1 MYVDA
6 IVQELFTRLRAP
18 LIVLDADM
26 ELVAHSIHQDVEHDA
41 AQVAMIVSRRGT
53 TGAIESLERY
63 RVKYST
69 EPVRIPGKD
78 GGPGHVV
85 VTLRSSGTVTGYLS
99 FPDRFGTVI
108 PPETLRAITAAAARL
123 GEGLWEKSLDRRRGR
138 EHVRQLIEGVLGR
151 DQHLRDYAVREIA
164 GGHLLLPAQQYSTL
178 VLGVRPGRSGS
189 GSSPHM
195 TLQQALNRIAPAG
208 STRSLGVVLGE
219 EAVVIIPRAIDSA
232 DLAAL
237 LAETGAETV
246 IAAAGGPV
254 GSLEEVRRS
263 HRQARIALNG
273 VLRDPANYGD
283 CASWQDLGDDR
294 LLLQLPFEEMGP
306 EDLPDALRRLL
317 ATRNAPMLIEA
328 LQAYLA
334 TGGNAVEASRR
345 LHLHRSTLYYRLERV
360 ATCTGLDLADGSV
373 RQELHLALRVATLM
387 GVGKQAQGT
396 AGSAGTAGTAAGED
410 FTLSAIRA

>member
-6 IVQELFTRLRAP
+6 IVQELFTELRAP

-26 ELVAHSIHQDVEHDA
+26 ELVAHSIHPDVEHDA
-41 AQVAMIVSRRGT
+41 AQIAMIVSRRGT

-78 GGPGHVV
+78 GGRGHIV

-99 FPDRFGTVI
+99 FPDQYGERI
-108 PPETLRAITAAAARL
+108 PEQTLDAITAAAHGL
-123 GEGLWEKSLDRRRGR
+123 GERLWQKSLDRRRGR
-138 EHVRQLIEGVLGR
+138 EHVRQLIEGMLGS

-164 GGHLLLPAQQYSTL
+164 GGQLLAPAQQYSL
-178 VLGVRPGRSGS
+178 LLLGVRASQGDAT
-189 GSSPHM
+189 SSPSL
-195 TLQQALNRIAPAG
+195 TLQQALNRIAAPG
-208 STRSLGVVLGE
+208 STRALGVVLGNG
-219 EAVVIIPRAIDSA
+219 AVVIIPRAIDTA

-237 LAETGAETV
+237 LAECGAERV
-246 IAAAGGPV
+246 IAAAGGAV
-254 GSLEEVRRS
+254 NSLAEIRRS
-263 HRQARIALNG
+263 HRQARIAIQG
-273 VLRDPANYGD
+273 VLRDPSTYGD
-283 CASWQDLGDDR
+283 CASWDDLGDDR
-294 LLLQLPFEEMGP
+294 LLLQLPLGEMSHD
-306 EDLPDALRRLL
+306 DLPAGLRRLL

-360 ATCTGLDLADGSV
+360 SATTGLDLADGSV
-373 RQELHLALRVATLM
+373 RQELHLALRVATLLETD
-387 GVGKQAQGT
+387 QQG
-396 AGSAGTAGTAAGED
+396 ARKRGADLVAV
-410 FTLSAIRA
+410 RV